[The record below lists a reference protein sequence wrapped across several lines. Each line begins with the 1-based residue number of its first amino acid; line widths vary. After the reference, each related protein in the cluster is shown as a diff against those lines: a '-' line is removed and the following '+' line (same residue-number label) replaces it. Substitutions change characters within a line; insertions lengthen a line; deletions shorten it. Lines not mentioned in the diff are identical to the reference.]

1 MKPLTLACLLALPL
15 VPGPARA
22 DVKFGS
28 TGLVITPADNS
39 YRLRFGGR
47 LHYDSVRFGEDVTP
61 FEDQNDFRRMRLNLS
76 GRVGKDWR
84 FMVDRD
90 VGGSS
95 PGWKN
100 VWVSYSGIKHLT
112 LKAGQMTAPFGMD
125 ELTGSNDTLFLE
137 RALPSALAPGLLVGA
152 QGRYSWKHG
161 SATLGYF
168 GNPVNVEF
176 GKTPA
181 TGRSWIGRLTWA
193 PVHSSRQALHF
204 GLAYEVRNIDADS
217 AFRISA
223 SPETGLTRRTL
234 FNTSNLINATR
245 LERRGAEAAWA
256 LGPMRAQAE
265 YLRVDLQREGFA
277 DSVYDGWY
285 VQAAY
290 LLTGEHRPYS
300 VSRGN
305 FGEVRPRHKW
315 GALEIALRRS
325 SLDLESGFVTGGR
338 GWNDSV
344 GLNWYLGRNFRLMAD
359 YTRSMAVP
367 NRNGLDER
375 LGIVQ
380 LRAQVDY

>member
-1 MKPLTLACLLALPL
+1 MKPLAIACLLALSLAPVL
-15 VPGPARA
+15 AKA
-22 DVKFGS
+22 DAKFGP
-28 TGLVITPADNS
+28 TGLVIKPADDS

-47 LHYDSVRFGEDVTP
+47 LHYDSVRFGEDITP
-61 FEDQNDFRRMRLNLS
+61 FQDQNDFRRMRLYLAA
-76 GRVGKDWR
+76 RVGKDWR

-90 VGGSS
+90 FGGSS
-95 PGWKN
+95 TGWKS

-112 LKAGQMTAPFGMD
+112 LKAGQMSAPFGME
-125 ELTGSNDTLFLE
+125 ELAASNDTLFLE

-152 QGRYSWKHG
+152 QGSYAWKHG

-181 TGRSWIGRLTWA
+181 TGRSWIGRLTYA
-193 PVHSSRQALHF
+193 PVHSSRQSLHF
-204 GLAYEVRNIDADS
+204 GLAYETRDIDAGS

-223 SPETGLTRRTL
+223 SPETGLTRTTI

-256 LGPMRAQAE
+256 LGPMTVQAE
-265 YLRVDLQREGFA
+265 YMRVDLRREGFA
-277 DSVYDGWY
+277 DSDYEGWY
-285 VQAAY
+285 IQAAY
-290 LLTGEHRPYS
+290 LLTGERHPYS
-300 VSRGN
+300 VARGN

-344 GLNWYLGRNFRLMAD
+344 GLNWYLGRNFRLMGD
-359 YTRSMAVP
+359 YTRSRAVP

-375 LGIVQ
+375 LGIFQV
-380 LRAQVDY
+380 RAQIDY